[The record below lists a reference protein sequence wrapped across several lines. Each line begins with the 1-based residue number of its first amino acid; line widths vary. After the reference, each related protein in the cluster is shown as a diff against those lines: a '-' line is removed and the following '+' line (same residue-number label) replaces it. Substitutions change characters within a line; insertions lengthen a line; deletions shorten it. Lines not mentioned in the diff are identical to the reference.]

1 MYIDTSVNRKGN
13 LKKNLWVFVKTGMEK
28 VTKTFLKQVV
38 AMTKSILEI
47 MLQASRKTYGDE
59 RNRVLMSE
67 Y

>member
-1 MYIDTSVNRKGN
+1 MVI
-13 LKKNLWVFVKTGMEK
+13 FVKTGMEK
-28 VTKTFLKQVV
+28 ITFLNVV

-67 Y
+67 S